1 MAAEAQSF
9 QVHEPTTGLASRCEP
24 ILRGLPDWFGIES
37 AIVHYVEAIESL
49 PTLMVTSG
57 ADDIGFLS
65 LKIRGPESADAYVL
79 GILEQWHRQG
89 VGRAMFTEG
98 EAWLAT
104 QGVRFLQ
111 VKTVDPARECE
122 HYAVSRRFYESI
134 GFTKL
139 ETFPTLWDE
148 ANPCLQLIKC
158 LEAQP
163 MPAGDQ

>member
-1 MAAEAQSF
+1 MAAEANPF
-9 QVHEPTTGLASRCEP
+9 EIHDPATGCAARCEP

-49 PTLMVTSG
+49 PTLMVTC
-57 ADDIGFLS
+57 DEQDIGFLS
-65 LKIRGPESADAYVL
+65 LKIRGPEAADAYVL
-79 GILEQWHRQG
+79 GVLEPWHRKG
-89 VGRAMFTEG
+89 VGRAMFAAG

-104 QGVRFLQ
+104 QDVRFLQ

-122 HYAVSRRFYESI
+122 YYAMSRRFYESI

-148 ANPCLQLIKC
+148 SNPCLQMIKSV
-158 LEAQP
+158 ERA
-163 MPAGDQ
+163 

>member
-9 QVHEPTTGLASRCEP
+9 QVHDPTTGLASRCEP

-139 ETFPTLWDE
+139 ETFPTLWTRRIR
-148 ANPCLQLIKC
+148 ACS
-158 LEAQP
+158 
-163 MPAGDQ
+163 